1 MGLKPKSVWHQTATC
16 LEAVQLWDLMEELL
30 ALEEVFEKLLVK
42 CKSKVMEIT
51 AKELEI
57 AREKEALAE
66 HSKSIQDERLKLFK
80 AIQQVDRLSEGF
92 FKNNAPIALPKACEQ
107 PHEVELGPTETTPL
121 PSPPDAPIS
130 STISPPKKTKA
141 PPPECRNTDY
151 QMPPPPGTGISPMQG
166 SWQTAALDAQLV
178 TSAVHSEHMEYM
190 YSSVPVSSVPVPVKT
205 PPGKS
210 RSATGMPT
218 TVIPVKTP
226 PAQKAKPPPPPVP
239 ADVK

>member
-1 MGLKPKSVWHQTATC
+1 
-16 LEAVQLWDLMEELL
+16 
-30 ALEEVFEKLLVK
+30 
-42 CKSKVMEIT
+42 MEIT

-92 FKNNAPIALPKACEQ
+92 FKNATPAALPKSCEQ
-107 PHEVELGPTETTPL
+107 PHEVELGPIETTPL
-121 PSPPDAPIS
+121 PSPADVTIS
-130 STISPPKKTKA
+130 STTSQPKKTKA
-141 PPPECRNTDY
+141 PPPECRNNDY
-151 QMPPPPGTGISPMQG
+151 QIPLPPGPMQG
-166 SWQTAALDAQLV
+166 GWQTAALDAQLV

-190 YSSVPVSSVPVPVKT
+190 YAPVSSVPVPVKT